1 MLQLKCFLKNPGFSI
16 RGIEQIS
23 ALGCGGRGNK
33 ISQIEGVLCN
43 FDPFRGIFNMIDNQH
58 HMPKGGWIAAV
69 VSALGAAIFF
79 LWQPVMEYF
88 ITGTYDD
95 NIVIQLEAQSM
106 KSDAEQRLIVLRV
119 KAANK
124 GNVPVRLTSQ
134 GKGDLTI
141 EIRKLGQTE
150 LAQWVDPTSY
160 PVVARKLVLVAD
172 SGDLT
177 VPPNSYWSKE
187 VSIPLS
193 PGMYWINSTLK
204 RKDGDQISEAI
215 YFEHTKIMVL
225 R

>member
-1 MLQLKCFLKNPGFSI
+1 
-16 RGIEQIS
+16 
-23 ALGCGGRGNK
+23 
-33 ISQIEGVLCN
+33 
-43 FDPFRGIFNMIDNQH
+43 MIDNQH